1 MITATD
7 AATYCASDGA
17 TERKKEREKE
27 VVILESNFIHIRT
40 VEEERKKEELS
51 QLKRSNLIKKLLL
64 ENYYEGGSI
73 TIFLRKNNKI
83 WVKDLEVKS
92 YRVVLA
98 QVLKDL
104 VRTRGKYKYKWVER
118 IVEEGGIWELEDL
131 ERLEIEVE

>member
-1 MITATD
+1 MEN
-7 AATYCASDGA
+7 G
-17 TERKKEREKE
+17 
-27 VVILESNFIHIRT
+27 FIHIRT

-104 VRTRGKYKYKWVER
+104 VRTRGKHKYKWVER

>member
-1 MITATD
+1 M
-7 AATYCASDGA
+7 
-17 TERKKEREKE
+17 EQQREKE
-27 VVILESNFIHIRT
+27 VIILENNFIHIRT

-51 QLKRSNLIKKLLL
+51 QLKRSNLIKDLLL
-64 ENYYEGGSI
+64 GNYYEGGSI

-118 IVEEGGIWELEDL
+118 IVEESGIWELEDL
-131 ERLEIEVE
+131 ERLEIRVE

>member
-7 AATYCASDGA
+7 AATYCVGDGA
-17 TERKKEREKE
+17 RDRKEGY
-27 VVILESNFIHIRT
+27 ILVLRT

-64 ENYYEGGSI
+64 GNYYEGGSI

-118 IVEEGGIWELEDL
+118 IVEESGIWELEDL
-131 ERLEIEVE
+131 EKLEIEVE

>member
-1 MITATD
+1 M
-7 AATYCASDGA
+7 
-17 TERKKEREKE
+17 EN
-27 VVILESNFIHIRT
+27 NFIHIRT

-51 QLKRSNLIKKLLL
+51 QLKRSNLIKDLLL
-64 ENYYEGGSI
+64 GNYYEGGSI

-118 IVEEGGIWELEDL
+118 IVEESGIWELEDL
-131 ERLEIEVE
+131 ERLEIRVE

>member
-1 MITATD
+1 VITATD
-7 AATYCASDGA
+7 AATYYARDGA
-17 TERKKEREKE
+17 RDRKE
-27 VVILESNFIHIRT
+27 VIILESNFIHIRT

-73 TIFLRKNNKI
+73 TIFLRKSNKI

-98 QVLKDL
+98 QVFKDL
-104 VRTRGKYKYKWVER
+104 VRTRGNYKYKWVER